1 MALPAFLATWCVA
14 MAAMML
20 PSELP
25 LFRLEYA
32 TSRSGLRTAVLAA
45 GYLAVWL
52 ALAGPVWLAD
62 ELLGGRVLG
71 MHGNVATGAV
81 LGAAAL
87 YQLTPLKRRC
97 LHVCR
102 APLARILH
110 GWRDGLGG
118 AALMG
123 VQNGLW
129 CVGCC
134 AGLTA
139 ALLALG
145 MMNVGWM
152 IVVALAIFVEKTTR
166 IGILASRAGAAALV
180 IGAVAWT
187 I

>member
-1 MALPAFLATWCVA
+1 MALPAFLTTWCVA

-25 LFRLEYA
+25 LFRLDYA
-32 TSRSGLRTAVLAA
+32 TARSGLGTVALGA
-45 GYLAVWL
+45 GYLAVWF
-52 ALAGPVWLAD
+52 AVAAPVWLAD

-71 MHGNVATGAV
+71 MHSRSATAVV

-97 LHVCR
+97 LRVCR

-110 GWRDGLGG
+110 GWRDGYAG
-118 AALMG
+118 AFRMG
-123 VQNGLW
+123 VENGVW

-134 AGLTA
+134 VGLTA

-145 MMNVGWM
+145 MMTIAWM
-152 IVVALAIFVEKTTR
+152 VVVAVVIFVEKTTPA
-166 IGILASRAGAAALV
+166 GIFASRFGAAALAT
-180 IGAVAWT
+180 GAVAWA